1 MNMTENQENINQSEC
16 LNCHEQLP
24 SAATF
29 CPNCGQKATTGLIS
43 LKAFIQNFLDNVFN
57 LDSRIVQT
65 VKWLFIP
72 AKLTQEYFK
81 GKHKTYYHP
90 IRLYLVMSIIF
101 FAALNFVGDIGEGDI
116 VKMNVGGEESTS
128 LEEIIER
135 EVHKIVFLEELD
147 TLSGQIDLFQE
158 EIAKAALDSL
168 KKRIGEGLLNRDSFN
183 ITLLGGNE
191 QNLDYKD
198 MLLLEGKELVEKY
211 EIKGFWNRLFIKQIV
226 HFTHDQSGFLRELL
240 HNIPLML
247 LAMMPA
253 LALFMKLLYIR
264 RNRFYV
270 EHLVLNFHHHAFA
283 FLLLTI
289 LFLLP
294 KNGPLEILFF
304 PVVIA
309 IFIFLYLTMKRYYG
323 QGHGKTFLKYVAFN
337 IFYLFSFLIVLVIT
351 LIISLLLF

>member
-1 MNMTENQENINQSEC
+1 MTENQENTNQSEC

-24 SAATF
+24 ATASF

-43 LKAFIQNFLDNVFN
+43 LKEFIQNFVDNVFN

-65 VKWLFIP
+65 LRWLFIP

-101 FAALNFVGDIGEGDI
+101 FAALNFVGDIGDGSDI
-116 VKMNVGGEESTS
+116 VTINNDGKKTT
-128 LEEIIER
+128 LEEMIEKEANKII
-135 EVHKIVFLEELD
+135 FLEELD
-147 TLSGQIDLFQE
+147 TLSGQIAEFQE
-158 EIAKAALDSL
+158 GTAKAALDSL
-168 KKRIGEGLLNRDSFN
+168 KKKIGDGLINRDSFN
-183 ITLLGGNE
+183 LTLAGDKRMF
-191 QNLDYKD
+191 DYKD

-226 HFTHDQSGFLRELL
+226 HFTHDQSGFIRELL

-247 LAMMPA
+247 LAMMPF
-253 LALFMKLLYIR
+253 LALILKLLYFR
-264 RNRFYV
+264 RKRFYV

-283 FLLLTI
+283 FLLLTLI
-289 LFLLP
+289 FLLP
-294 KNGPLEILFF
+294 EALRELLIL
-304 PVVIA
+304 PAVIT
-309 IFIFLYLTMKRYYG
+309 IFGFLFLTMKSYYG
-323 QGHGKTFLKYVAFN
+323 QGVGKTFFKFIVFN